1 MMEHAEWLE
10 KQAQLTMARLLPRCQ
25 SLLKKAKDA
34 DIFHGRME
42 QEFPRLFGLLYN
54 LYGNHYDFFYHIE
67 QILLTAA
74 QMFVSRPSALRA
86 LDREREANP
95 LWFQSEK
102 MVGGVCYVDL
112 FAGNLT
118 NMHEKIPYFKELG
131 LTYLH
136 LMPLFA
142 VPERNNDGG
151 YAISDYRAVNPKV
164 GTMEQLADFATA
176 LREEG
181 ISLVLDFVFN
191 HTSDEHEWAQRAVAG
206 DETYQGYYF
215 MFPDRTMPDA
225 YERTL
230 REIFPEQA
238 PGSFTYNQQAKKWV
252 WTSFWNFQ
260 WDLNYQNPAVFNAM
274 LGEMLFLANQ
284 GIQVLR
290 LDAVAFIWKQMGTA
304 CENLPQA
311 HMIIQAYNALLKI
324 VAPAMIFKSEAI
336 VHPDDV
342 ASYISWNEAPLSYN
356 PTLMALLWE
365 ALATRNV
372 NLLQLSMAKRFSLPR
387 EAAWVNYVRVHDD
400 IGWTFADEDAAELWI
415 NGFDHRQFLNQFYSG
430 EFEGSFAKGVPFGVN
445 PRTNDMRIA
454 GTGASL
460 AGLEQA
466 IERDDEHLIEMGLRR
481 WLLLHSII
489 LSAGGIPLIYLG
501 DEIATLNDYSYVDDP
516 QKKDDSRWVH
526 RPFFKWDRAEK
537 RQDASTIAGRM
548 FQGVQRMITLRK
560 QTAAMGSGI
569 STFFPTQNPHVL
581 GFIRSGQL
589 LVLANFSEYPQT
601 IARDVVAAYSPG
613 FRSAYDLLAAQ
624 TIEIPPQIE
633 LQPYEFRWLLFE
645 AYDEPTAK

>member
-1 MMEHAEWLE
+1 MEHAEWLE

-25 SLLKKAKDA
+25 SLLKKVKDA
-34 DIFHGRME
+34 DIFQERME

-67 QILLTAA
+67 QILMTAT
-74 QMFVSRPSALRA
+74 QMFVSRPSALRV
-86 LDREREANP
+86 LDREHEANP

-238 PGSFTYNQQAKKWV
+238 PGSFTYNHQAKKWV
-252 WTSFWNFQ
+252 WTSFWSFQ

-372 NLLQLSMAKRFSLPR
+372 NLLQLSMAKRFGLPR

-445 PRTNDMRIA
+445 PRTKDMRIA

-466 IERDDEHLIEMGLRR
+466 IERDDVHLIEMALRR

-526 RPFFKWDRAEK
+526 RPFFKWERAAK
-537 RQDASTIAGRM
+537 RQDGSTIVGRM
-548 FQGVQRMITLRK
+548 FQGVQRMITIRK

-569 STFFPTQNPHVL
+569 STFFPTQNQYVL
-581 GFIRSGQL
+581 GFIRGGQL
-589 LVLANFSEYPQT
+589 LVLANFSEQPQT

-613 FRSAYDLLAAQ
+613 FRSAYDLLAEK
-624 TIEIPPQIE
+624 TIEILPQIE

-645 AYDEPTAK
+645 V